1 MTGPRPVA
9 VVTAAGRGI
18 GAGIA
23 RRLATDGY
31 RLALLSSG
39 DGAEALADELG
50 DEHLGL
56 TGSVAELDA
65 LETLVGRA
73 LERFGRI
80 DAVVNNTGHPP
91 KGDLLAIPDE
101 GWSAGLDLLLL
112 NVVRTARLVTP
123 AMESQGGG
131 AIVNISTYAALEP
144 DLAFPVSCV
153 FRAGLASFTKLY
165 ADRYAAAGIR
175 MNNVLPGFTESYPE
189 TPDNVGRIPLGRY
202 ATVDEIAGA
211 VAFLLSADGA
221 YVTGQSLRVDGG
233 LTRSV

>member
-1 MTGPRPVA
+1 MTDARPVA

-23 RRLATDGY
+23 RRLARDGY
-31 RLALLSSG
+31 RLSLLSAG
-39 DGAEALADELG
+39 GGAEELARELG
-50 DEHLGL
+50 DGHAAMA
-56 TGSVAELDA
+56 GSVADLDA
-65 LETLVGRA
+65 LETLVSRT
-73 LERFGRI
+73 LDRFGRI
-80 DAVVNNTGHPP
+80 DALVNNTGHPP

-101 GWSAGLDLLLL
+101 DWSAGLDLLLL

-123 AMESQGGG
+123 AMERQGGG

-144 DLAFPVSCV
+144 ELGFPVSCV

-165 ADRYAAAGIR
+165 ADRYAAAGVR

-189 TPDNVGRIPLGRY
+189 TAENVARIPLGRY
-202 ATVDEIAGA
+202 ARLEEIAAA
-211 VAFLLSADGA
+211 VAYLLSDDGA

-233 LTRSV
+233 ITRSV